1 MSDLFITVEE
11 VTDDEGEPV
20 IEVEER
26 IGDQT
31 EFIGFYFTP
40 QEVEDSYERG
50 GGTTI
55 LQWCVG
61 PKRHELKQP

>member
-11 VTDDEGEPV
+11 VTNDEVAPV
-20 IEVEER
+20 IKVKGR
-26 IGDQT
+26 IGDKT
-31 EFIGFYFTP
+31 EFIEFYFTP